1 MNIPSIYTKDDAI
14 TAKTLTKDSVA
25 RVKQS
30 IHTITN
36 PTNKEATFIVY
47 RMVPTGED
55 KKETI
60 KSDKK
65 IINVE

>member
-36 PTNKEATFIVY
+36 KEATFIVY